1 MTTLAE
7 IAAETL
13 AGIRA
18 RGTHRRMRVLEGA
31 QAPRMRV
38 DGRDVL
44 LFAGSN
50 YLDLARHPEV
60 VEAAAR
66 RHARSAARRAGRA

>member
-1 MTTLAE
+1 
-7 IAAETL
+7 
-13 AGIRA
+13 
-18 RGTHRRMRVLEGA
+18 MRVLEGA

-50 YLDLARHPEV
+50 YLDLGASSRGGGGV
-60 VEAAAR
+60 
-66 RHARSAARRAGRA
+66 RRAPRA

>member
-1 MTTLAE
+1 MGVDAV
-7 IAAETL
+7 AAEEL
-13 AGIRA
+13 AAIRE
-18 RGTHRRMRVLEGA
+18 RGTYRHMRVLEGA

-50 YLDLARHPEV
+50 YLDIATHPRV
-60 VEAAAR
+60 VEASAR
-66 RHARSAARRAGRA
+66 AEARVAF